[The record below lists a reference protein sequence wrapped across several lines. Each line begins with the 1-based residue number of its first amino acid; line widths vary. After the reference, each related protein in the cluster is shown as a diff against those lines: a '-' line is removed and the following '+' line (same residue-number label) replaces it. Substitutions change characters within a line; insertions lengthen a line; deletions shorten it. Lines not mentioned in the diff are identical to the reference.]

1 MDFDNSAIFV
11 KVVQAGSFSEA
22 ARVLRMPNSTVSRNV
37 SLLEQSL
44 GVTLLHRT
52 TRKLHV
58 TQAGETYFKT
68 CVQALEQLQ
77 AAQSEIATAQQ
88 GPQGLLRVTAT
99 IAVGHN
105 LLPRFVGEFVNKYPK
120 VEVEIVITNDVLD
133 LVAEGIDLAIRTGKL
148 KDSGLIARK
157 VVPGHFA
164 LWATPSYVKKNG
176 TPSDPKQ
183 LSRHECV
190 KSSRFRGKTVELSN
204 GKETANVG
212 ISGRVAAD
220 DLETVKRLTLLGDGI
235 GFLPNILCSE
245 EAKQGKIVR
254 VLPQW
259 RGEPAPLFFIYPAQ
273 RFVSPKVRAFIDLAG
288 EMLKN
293 GTR

>member
-22 ARVLRMPNSTVSRNV
+22 ARVLGMPNSTVSRNV
-37 SLLEQSL
+37 SLLEQRL

-88 GPQGLLRVTAT
+88 DPQGLLRITAT
-99 IAVGHN
+99 VSVGHN
-105 LLPRFVGEFVNKYPK
+105 LLPKLVREFVNKYPK
-120 VEVEIVITNDVLD
+120 VEVEIVVTNDVLD
-133 LVAEGIDLAIRTGKL
+133 LISEGIDLAIRTGKL

-157 VVPGHFA
+157 AVPDHFA
-164 LWATPSYVKKNG
+164 LWASPSYVKKNG
-176 TPSDPKQ
+176 APSHPKQ
-183 LSRHECV
+183 LTQHECV
-190 KSSRFRGKTVELSN
+190 KSSRFRGNTLELSN
-204 GKETANVG
+204 GTETANVG

-220 DLETVKRLTLLGDGI
+220 DLETVKRFTLSGDGI
-235 GFLPNILCSE
+235 GLLPNMICSE
-245 EAKQGKIVR
+245 EAKQGKIIR

-259 RGEPAPLFFIYPAQ
+259 HGASASLFFIYPAH
-273 RFVSPKVRAFIDLAG
+273 RFVPLKVRAFIDLAG